1 MQQYIPLAKVTKNIS
16 KVNIEQITSEV
27 KKLKIHYQRQF
38 NISRKLV
45 LGPKLFSGGPL
56 SIKPLYPFLNPFL
69 CFSHPET
76 ATCKSE
82 LLLFPFIKRNF
93 IPHTFCNNK
102 TYILLSLSNQELTF
116 ILAFYRLVNICTS
129 EYILKN
135 FFAFL

>member
-1 MQQYIPLAKVTKNIS
+1 M
-16 KVNIEQITSEV
+16 EQVSLEV

-135 FFAFL
+135 FFAF